1 MSQPDAITV
10 PDDAAPPVETPWHE
24 SIVTKSDD
32 GTESLADFSTWRDKA
47 PAPLAKFIAD
57 NMTAARAK
65 QAGITM
71 PGPDDPPEA
80 WDAVYKAMG
89 RPDTPDAYGFAKPEK
104 MPDGVE
110 WRDEDA
116 AAYSQW
122 AHAAG
127 LNKTQASKMQE
138 LYTEHLGAQAAA
150 MKAEG
155 IKFVEAERA
164 ALKETYGATL
174 ADAAA
179 RAQQAAI
186 AEGLDPKLFD
196 PTAAEFVGVHE
207 FKLVASLT
215 AQLASLSKGGSFGDV
230 GKGPAASAGYEWA
243 EAVTKGKHP
252 DSAAYFAGDPD
263 MKKRVDAG
271 WAQMPKGRA
280 A

>member
-1 MSQPDAITV
+1 MSEPA
-10 PDDAAPPVETPWHE
+10 PGEAPPPEAPPADMPWHE
-24 SIVTKSDD
+24 SVMTRSED
-32 GTESLADFSTWRDKA
+32 GTESLADFATWRDKA
-47 PAPLAKFIAD
+47 PPALSKFIAD

-80 WDAVYKAMG
+80 WEAVYKAMG

-116 AAYSQW
+116 AAYAQW
-122 AHAAG
+122 SHAAG
-127 LNKTQASKMQE
+127 LNKAQASKMQE
-138 LYTEHLGAQAAA
+138 LYTAHLGQQAAA

-155 IKFVEAERA
+155 VKFVEAERA

-196 PTAAEFVGVHE
+196 PGAAEFVGVHE

-215 AQLASLSKGGSFGDV
+215 AQLSALSKGGSFGDR
-230 GKGPAASAGYEWA
+230 GKGPAESAGYEWA
-243 EAVTKGKHP
+243 LAVTKGEHA
-252 DSAAYFAGDPD
+252 DSKAYFAGDAEI
-263 MKKRVDAG
+263 KKRVDAG
-271 WAQMPKGRA
+271 WKQMPKGQA